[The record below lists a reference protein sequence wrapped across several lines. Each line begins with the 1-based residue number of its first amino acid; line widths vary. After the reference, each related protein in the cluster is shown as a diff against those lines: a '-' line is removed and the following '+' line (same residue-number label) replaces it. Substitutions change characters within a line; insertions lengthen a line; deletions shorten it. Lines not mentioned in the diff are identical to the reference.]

1 MRRGIRIAIDV
12 GSVRIGVARS
22 DPDATLAL
30 PVQTVKRGAGD
41 LDAIWALVVEYE
53 PLEVLVGLPV
63 TLSGVEGKAAEVARG
78 FALRLAEKVAP
89 VPVRLVDERL
99 STVQAQRDLQSAGK
113 TTRQGRSVV
122 DQAAAVVILEQ
133 ALEAERRTG
142 EPYGM
147 AVRNS

>member
-30 PVQTVKRGAGD
+30 PVQTVARGKGD
-41 LDAIWALVVEYE
+41 LDAIAALVAEYE

-63 TLSGVEGKAAEVARG
+63 ALSGAEGKAAAIARD
-78 FALRLAEKVAP
+78 FALSLSDRIAP
-89 VPVRLVDERL
+89 MPVLLVDERL